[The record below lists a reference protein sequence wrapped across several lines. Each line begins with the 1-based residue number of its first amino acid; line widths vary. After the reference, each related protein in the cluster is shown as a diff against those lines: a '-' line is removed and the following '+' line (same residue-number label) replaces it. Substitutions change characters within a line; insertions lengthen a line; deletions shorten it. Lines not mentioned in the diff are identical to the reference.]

1 MRIFFNKTGLILIA
15 TAVVLLASCK
25 KESAVEKESERE
37 KPAVPQSPYLSKIYE
52 FKQAPGQFTNDLVK
66 TDILIGSAGNG
77 LISLGGFGGYIIFG
91 FDHSVTN
98 AAGTDLGIYGNPLI
112 GVDMEFSEPGI
123 VCVMQDVNKNGL
135 PDDVWYELAGSEYNA
150 ATTIKNYKITYY
162 KPSKIIDDVRWTDNQ
177 GKEGLVLR
185 NQFHAQDYFPSW
197 ATTNEISFTGTLLK
211 NTLATGDIITNKPF
225 SFGYSDNGSS
235 EYIALQESLGRGYNT
250 FDIDWAVD
258 ATSKKVNLT
267 SIDFVKVYTGQ
278 NSNGNPFS
286 PDNDNER
293 SRYLGEIST
302 EFGGAVDLK
311 LLKK

>member
-1 MRIFFNKTGLILIA
+1 MKTKSIITLAILS
-15 TAVVLLASCK
+15 AVLFSCK
-25 KESAVEKESERE
+25 KESAVEKDGGGE
-37 KPAVPQSPYLSKIYE
+37 KAVATQSPYLNKIYE

-77 LISLGGFGGYIIFG
+77 LVSLGAYGGFIVFG

-98 AAGTDLGIYGNPLI
+98 AAGADLGIYGNPLI

-123 VCVMQDVNKNGL
+123 VSVMQDVNKNGL
-135 PDDVWYELAGSEYNA
+135 PDDIWYELAGSEYNA
-150 ATTIKNYKITYY
+150 STTLKNYKITYY
-162 KPSKIIDDVRWTDNQ
+162 KPAKITDDIRWTDNQ

-185 NQFHAQDYFPSW
+185 NQFHAQDYFPSG
-197 ATTNEISFTGTLLK
+197 ATANEISFTGTLLK
-211 NTLATGDIITNKPF
+211 NTLTSGEIITNKPF
-225 SFGYSDNGSS
+225 AFGYSDNGSS
-235 EYIALQESLGRGYNT
+235 DYIALQESLGRGYNT

-258 ATSKKVNLT
+258 AAGKKVNLT
-267 SIDFVKVYTGQ
+267 AIDFVKVYTAQ
-278 NSNGNPFS
+278 NNNGNPFS

>member
-1 MRIFFNKTGLILIA
+1 MKTKSIIIL
-15 TAVVLLASCK
+15 TLLSAVLFSCK
-25 KESAVEKESERE
+25 KESGVEKDAGGE
-37 KPAVPQSPYLSKIYE
+37 KPVGSQSPYLNKIYE

-77 LISLGGFGGYIIFG
+77 LVSLGAYGGFIVFG

-98 AAGTDLGIYGNPLI
+98 AAGADLGIYGNPLI

-123 VCVMQDVNKNGL
+123 VSVMQDVNKNGI

-150 ATTIKNYKITYY
+150 STTIKNYKITYY
-162 KPSKIIDDVRWTDNQ
+162 KPAKITDDIRWTDNQ

-185 NQFHAQDYFPSW
+185 NQFHTQDYFPSW
-197 ATTNEISFTGTLLK
+197 ATANEISFTGTLLK
-211 NTLATGDIITNKPF
+211 NTLTSGEIITNKPF
-225 SFGYSDNGSS
+225 AFGYSDNGSS

-258 ATSKKVNLT
+258 AAGKKVILT
-267 SIDFVKVYTGQ
+267 SIDFVKVYTAQ
-278 NSNGNPFS
+278 NNNGNPFS

>member
-1 MRIFFNKTGLILIA
+1 MKTKFIITLTLLS
-15 TAVVLLASCK
+15 AVLFSCK
-25 KESAVEKESERE
+25 KENAVEKEGEGE
-37 KPAVPQSPYLSKIYE
+37 KPVTNQSPYLNKIYE

-66 TDILIGSAGNG
+66 TDVLIGSAGNG
-77 LISLGGFGGYIIFG
+77 LVSLGAFGGFIVFG

-98 AAGTDLGIYGNPLI
+98 AAGADLGIYGNPLI
-112 GVDMEFSEPGI
+112 GADMEFSEPGI
-123 VCVMQDVNKNGL
+123 VSVMQDVNKNGL
-135 PDDVWYELAGSEYNA
+135 ADDVWYELAGSEYNA
-150 ATTIKNYKITYY
+150 STTIKNYKITYY
-162 KPSKIIDDVRWTDNQ
+162 KPAKITDDIRWTDNQ

-185 NQFHAQDYFPSW
+185 NQFHTQDYFPSW
-197 ATTNEISFTGTLLK
+197 STASEISFTGTLLK
-211 NTLATGDIITNKPF
+211 NTLTPGEIITNKPF
-225 SFGYSDNGSS
+225 AFGYSDNGSS

-250 FDIDWAVD
+250 FDIDWAID
-258 ATSKKVNLT
+258 AAGKKVNLT

-286 PDNDNER
+286 PDNDNDR